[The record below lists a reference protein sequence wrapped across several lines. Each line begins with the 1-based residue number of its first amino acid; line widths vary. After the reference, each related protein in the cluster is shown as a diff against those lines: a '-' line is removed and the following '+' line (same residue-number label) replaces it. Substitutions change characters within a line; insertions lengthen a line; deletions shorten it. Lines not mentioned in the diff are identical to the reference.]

1 MDESRRAI
9 RVDEQRTV
17 SSVWTVPDGWAEGD
31 RRAVILAH
39 GAGNDMDSPFM
50 QTVHDGLAARGLL
63 AVRFNF
69 PYKERGA
76 KAPDRAPIL
85 EATWRAVAAAVRED
99 PLAPAKVVLAGKSMG
114 GRIASHLAAEGEPC
128 DGLLFLGYPLHP
140 AGKPEKLRAEHLEQI
155 ACPMCFIQGSR
166 DRLCRLDLLQKE
178 LERLPAPV
186 MLHVVDDGDHS
197 FQVPKRIG
205 RSNEEV
211 LDEVIATAGGW
222 IESL

>member
-1 MDESRRAI
+1 MEEQRRQI
-9 RVDEQRTV
+9 PVDEKTSV
-17 SSVWTVPDGWAEGD
+17 SSVWSVPDGWSDGP

-50 QTVHDGLAARGLL
+50 QAVHDGLAARGLL

-76 KAPDRAPIL
+76 KAPDRAPVL
-85 EATWRAVAAAVRED
+85 EATWRAVAAAVRDD
-99 PLAPAKVVLAGKSMG
+99 PLGPAKLVLSGKSMG

-128 DGLLFLGYPLHP
+128 AGLLFLGYPLHP
-140 AGKPEKLRAEHLEQI
+140 AGKPEKLRAEHLERI

-166 DRLCRLDLLQKE
+166 DRLCQLDLLQKE

-211 LDEVIATAGGW
+211 LEEVIATAGGW